1 MAAKIVPILTAREAK
16 ALWDNA
22 RDSILH
28 ALEHFGDLSKRIGDR
43 RHHEKQIVLSTHHAA
58 ETFCNMLL
66 KRYEPQNPKLARKGQ
81 DHYPSLPSSIVE
93 LVKPANPPRLTGAEI
108 RLLEVFKSLHESR
121 NKIMHGIVPE
131 GLDMSVAAMSIL
143 GLSRVTSR
151 RKGICLEDIL
161 EGDPPIGHDVI
172 SAISWKRLDGYSRFV
187 EAFLSEERP
196 GQYFHKCENC
206 GASAVVNRR
215 CEACFES
222 MDSFSCASCDEEF
235 LLPES
240 FRLQPQGEIVC
251 PSCGEK
257 ISV

>member
-1 MAAKIVPILTAREAK
+1 MAAKIVPILTALEAK

-28 ALEHFGDLSKRIGDR
+28 TLEHFGDLSMRIGDR

-66 KRYEPQNPKLARKGQ
+66 KRYEPQNTKLTRKGQ

-93 LVKPANPPRLTGAEI
+93 LVKLANPAGLTGAEI
-108 RLLEVFKSLHESR
+108 QLLEVFKSLHESR
-121 NKIMHGIVPE
+121 NRIMHGIVPE
-131 GLDMSVAAMSIL
+131 GLDISVAAMSIL
-143 GLSRVTSR
+143 GLSRVTLR

-172 SAISWKRLDGYSRFV
+172 SAISWNRLDEYCRFV
-187 EAFLSEERP
+187 EAFLAEERP

-206 GASAVVNRR
+206 GATAVVNNR

-222 MDSFSCASCDEEF
+222 MDFFTCASCDEE
-235 LLPES
+235 LVLPES
-240 FRLQPQGEIVC
+240 FRLQNRGEIVC
-251 PSCGEK
+251 PSCGGQ